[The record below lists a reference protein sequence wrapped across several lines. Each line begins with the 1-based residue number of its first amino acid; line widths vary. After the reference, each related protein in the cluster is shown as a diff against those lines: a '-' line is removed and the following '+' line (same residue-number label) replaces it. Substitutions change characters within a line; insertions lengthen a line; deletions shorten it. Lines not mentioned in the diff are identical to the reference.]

1 MSILKMDEKNQIYYE
16 YIEPKNNGYTFI
28 FVNALTGSTTT
39 WNNEIGQKI
48 IDEGNGY
55 LTYNFR
61 GQEKSKFD
69 QKLSLDT
76 DIIVSDLCLLIDSLN
91 PRNTIKPLI
100 FIITNNPRYK
110 LHDVQL
116 SLKYPT

>member
-1 MSILKMDEKNQIYYE
+1 MCILKIDDQNQIYYE
-16 YIEPKNNGYTFI
+16 YIEPKQNGYTFI

-69 QKLSLDT
+69 PKLSLDT
-76 DIIVSDLCLLIDSLN
+76 DIIVSDLCLLIDLKVINLFKSDAKKKSE
-91 PRNTIKPLI
+91 TIE
-100 FIITNNPRYK
+100 NNIMMK
-110 LHDVQL
+110 NNE
-116 SLKYPT
+116 K